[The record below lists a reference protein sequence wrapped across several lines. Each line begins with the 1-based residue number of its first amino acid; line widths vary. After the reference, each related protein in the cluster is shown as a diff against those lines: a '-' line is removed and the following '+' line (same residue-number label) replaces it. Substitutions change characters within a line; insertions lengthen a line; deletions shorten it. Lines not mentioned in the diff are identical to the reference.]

1 MLGEL
6 PTNRPT
12 EEELHEVVQRI
23 ETRLV
28 AELPGERA
36 AVLMRAAIILAS
48 MRVPKND
55 LSRVFQGVGLM
66 GEVAAFDYLMEQG
79 AIKASREFLIEQGRT
94 KFGQADQTA
103 EAVLN
108 SIPDIDRLKRMAKA
122 IFRANS
128 WQDLVSTP

>member
-1 MLGEL
+1 
-6 PTNRPT
+6 
-12 EEELHEVVQRI
+12 
-23 ETRLV
+23 
-28 AELPGERA
+28 
-36 AVLMRAAIILAS
+36 
-48 MRVPKND
+48 
-55 LSRVFQGVGLM
+55 M